1 MIWEQKDRIRSQFD
15 ILTTFLLIMAVLL
28 AVVGS
33 LGLMGTMGI
42 NVLERTREI
51 GVMRAIGAS
60 SLAIGKVFVVEALC
74 IGLLSWLAGVL
85 LAAPVAML
93 LSYQVGML
101 FLEAPLAFSF
111 SFTGILIWLVLSAGL
126 SVLASLMPAW
136 KAARLSVRE
145 VLSYE

>member
-1 MIWEQKDRIRSQFD
+1 MLPTLKSWTSPPRFD
-15 ILTTFLLIMAVLL
+15 DEEKARQAYILHYILLALL
-28 AVVGS
+28 AV
-33 LGLMGTMGI
+33 
-42 NVLERTREI
+42 
-51 GVMRAIGAS
+51 
-60 SLAIGKVFVVEALC
+60 
-74 IGLLSWLAGVL
+74 
-85 LAAPVAML
+85 PVAML
-93 LSYQVGML
+93 LSNQVGML